1 MEKRYEI
8 RDDQWEKIKDLL
20 PPERKPQGGR
30 IAKDNRM
37 MLNAMLWVARSGAPW
52 RDLPEHYGSW
62 KTVYTRFRRWQ
73 MAGIWDE
80 ILKQVSVSPDL
91 ENIMIDAT
99 IVASISMGRAQ
110 KGAAISGHRTLQR
123 RNNNQNSCHCRC
135 TWNNSRV

>member
-1 MEKRYEI
+1 MKKRYEI

>member
-1 MEKRYEI
+1 MKKRYEI

-135 TWNNSRV
+135 TWKSVTI

>member
-99 IVASISMGRAQ
+99 IVRVHQHGVGA
-110 KGAAISGHRTLQR
+110 KGGSNFRT
-123 RNNNQNSCHCRC
+123 SDAPEAE
-135 TWNNSRV
+135 

>member
-62 KTVYTRFRRWQ
+62 KTVHTRFRRWQ

>member
-1 MEKRYEI
+1 
-8 RDDQWEKIKDLL
+8 
-20 PPERKPQGGR
+20 
-30 IAKDNRM
+30 M